1 MAVVEDDDAI
11 GTAMVEAL
19 ATAGYDVERCTD
31 GTSLLAL
38 VERRMPDLLLLD
50 AGLPDIDG
58 FMLCRWVRERD
69 DDVPVVLVTARD
81 AEIDVVVGLDA
92 GATDYVTKP
101 FSMNIL
107 LARVRA
113 HLRGAAQH
121 DRDAPFDVGR
131 LRIDPAAHRVFV
143 DGTEVALRPR
153 ELELLLVLCRDA
165 GRVLTREHLLAEV
178 WDLHWDTST
187 KTLDMHV
194 LALRRKLGDALSLS
208 TVRGVGYRVDVP

>member
-19 ATAGYDVERCTD
+19 TAEGYDVERCTD